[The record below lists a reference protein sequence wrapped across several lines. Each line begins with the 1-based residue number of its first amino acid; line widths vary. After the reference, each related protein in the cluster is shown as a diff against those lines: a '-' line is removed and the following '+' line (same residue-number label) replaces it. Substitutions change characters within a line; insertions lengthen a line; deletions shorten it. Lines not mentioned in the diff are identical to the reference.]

1 MNIREMKKGDKF
13 IGNVILLRS
22 GFGHHRSK
30 DKVHQI
36 GSMYNEHV
44 ELDGVLFKYSD
55 VTVLEVLSI

>member
-1 MNIREMKKGDKF
+1 MNIREMKNYDRF
-13 IGNVILLRS
+13 IGNVILSRTD
-22 GFGHHRSK
+22 FGHFKSK

-44 ELDGVLFKYSD
+44 ELDGVLYLYSD

>member
-36 GSMYNEHV
+36 GAMYNEHV
-44 ELDGVLFKYSD
+44 ELDGALYLYSD
-55 VTVLEVLSI
+55 VKVLEVMSI